1 MPVHQSACVT
11 SAPNEQI
18 FMKFDAGHFH

>member
-11 SAPNEQI
+11 SAPYEQI
-18 FMKFDAGHFH
+18 FIKFDAGHVH